1 MDIAPKTP
9 AEVVPVMFDYRTAVL
24 GDTVAS
30 ATMSCMDAF
39 GIDQS
44 SMLVGPPVIRGKLVT
59 QLVSGGTVG
68 RDYTVT
74 CLATFSRG
82 AVLQAEATF
91 SVVVANP

>member
-9 AEVVPVMFDYRTAVL
+9 AEVVPVTFNYRAVVP
-24 GDTVAS
+24 GDTATS
-30 ATMSCMDAF
+30 AVMSCVDAF
-39 GIDQS
+39 GVDQS